1 MMPNLR
7 FASTLVIAA
16 FAAACADSAT
26 EPASPFQPAAIEQ
39 NPSGSNA
46 NAAGFAF
53 FVDTKLTD
61 APAATNPLLRPTITT
76 TAKLR
81 NVRSEPAVVQFGAC
95 NVSLAAYRTADR
107 TGTPVWRSAASQP
120 WEGTYGYGCILPLYE
135 KRLQPGEEVSLGAY
149 STRVIEVIGDS
160 LPNGRYYFTAT
171 VGVSVAPNGI
181 SLPAGD
187 FDLTLE
193 RPPLPDSVTHDLIT
207 YESATNVNAG
217 TVRASVSATLTHAGG
232 SVVEYPRECEIEL
245 VAYRAKD
252 RRDAAPRSGAPD
264 WRASRSCAAGWRQ
277 TILNRGQS
285 VLFETSASASAILGS
300 ALPPGAYYF
309 AVVVHTRSRN
319 VWLSAGSA
327 ELDR

>member
-16 FAAACADSAT
+16 FAAACSDAAT
-26 EPASPFQPAAIEQ
+26 EPASPFQPSTVEQ
-39 NPSGSNA
+39 NTTGSNA
-46 NAAGFAF
+46 SAAGFAF
-53 FVDTKLTD
+53 FVDTKLAD
-61 APAATNPLLRPTITT
+61 APATNPLLRPTITT

-81 NVRSEPAVVQFGAC
+81 NVRSEPALVHYGAC

-107 TGTPVWRSAASQP
+107 SGTPVWRSGASRP
-120 WEGTYGYGCILPLYE
+120 WEGTSSYGCILPLYE
-135 KRLQPGEEVSLGAY
+135 RRLQPNEELSLGAY
-149 STRVIEVIGDS
+149 STPEIEVIGDS
-160 LPNGRYYFTAT
+160 LPNGRYHFTAT
-171 VGVSVAPNGI
+171 VMVSVAPNGI

-193 RPPLPDSVTHDLIT
+193 RPPLPDSVTHDYIA
-207 YESATNVNAG
+207 YRGATNVNGA
-217 TVRASVSATLTHAGG
+217 TVRASVTGTLTHAGG
-232 SVVEYPRECEIEL
+232 VVVEYPRECEIEL

-264 WRASRSCAAGWRQ
+264 WRGTRACAPGWRQ

-285 VLFETSASASAILGS
+285 VLFESSASAAEILGS
-300 ALPPGAYYF
+300 ALPSGVYYF

-319 VWLSAGSA
+319 VWLSAGEA
-327 ELDR
+327 ELRR

>member
-1 MMPNLR
+1 MSRLIRNMERFGSPPISGANFAIRAVISPIRSRMGSRTSPSYSARWASNHSLLLFFASPRRKRRAAGVKAIVFSRLGFPVQLLVRDAAPRAGVRQCMMPNLR

-107 TGTPVWRSAASQP
+107 TGAPVWRSAASQP

-135 KRLQPGEEVSLGAY
+135 KRLQPGEE
-149 STRVIEVIGDS
+149 
-160 LPNGRYYFTAT
+160 
-171 VGVSVAPNGI
+171 
-181 SLPAGD
+181 
-187 FDLTLE
+187 
-193 RPPLPDSVTHDLIT
+193 
-207 YESATNVNAG
+207 
-217 TVRASVSATLTHAGG
+217 
-232 SVVEYPRECEIEL
+232 
-245 VAYRAKD
+245 
-252 RRDAAPRSGAPD
+252 
-264 WRASRSCAAGWRQ
+264 
-277 TILNRGQS
+277 
-285 VLFETSASASAILGS
+285 
-300 ALPPGAYYF
+300 
-309 AVVVHTRSRN
+309 
-319 VWLSAGSA
+319 
-327 ELDR
+327 

>member
-1 MMPNLR
+1 MPNLR

-16 FAAACADSAT
+16 CAAACSDSAT
-26 EPASPFQPAAIEQ
+26 EPVSPFQPSTIEQ
-39 NPSGSNA
+39 NQSGSNA
-46 NAAGFAF
+46 SAAGFAF
-53 FVDTKLTD
+53 YVDTKLAD

-81 NVRSEPAVVQFGAC
+81 NVRSEPVLVQFGAC
-95 NVSLAAYRTADR
+95 NVSLAAYRTAER
-107 TGTPVWRSAASQP
+107 TGTPVWRSAASKP
-120 WEGTYGYGCILPLYE
+120 WEGTYGSGCILPLYE
-135 KRLQPGEEVSLGAY
+135 RRLQPNEELSLGAY
-149 STRVIEVIGDS
+149 SARVIEVIGDS

-171 VGVSVAPNGI
+171 LAVSVAPNGI

-193 RPPLPDSVTHDLIT
+193 RPPLPDSVIHDLIT
-207 YESATNVNAG
+207 YRAATTLNSA
-217 TVRASVSATLTHAGG
+217 TVRASVTATLTHAGG

-264 WRASRSCAAGWRQ
+264 WRATRPCAAGWRQ
-277 TILNRGQS
+277 TILTRGQS
-285 VLFETSASASAILGS
+285 VLFETSASATEILGS
-300 ALPPGAYYF
+300 ALPPGVYYF

-319 VWLSAGSA
+319 VWLSAGEA
-327 ELDR
+327 ELRR